1 MCILLFHINIFK
13 LNSILA
19 LCKDL
24 GIRAH
29 TVSDNDL
36 SRTIG
41 EIAGFPSLSGHS
53 KSSGKPVPFT
63 DEMMVF
69 CALEPG
75 TLDRFLEEYRRRD
88 IPPVD
93 LKAVMTSYNAG
104 WTPGRLCMEL
114 KKEHQSFQN

>member
-1 MCILLFHINIFK
+1 MSILLFHINIFK

-24 GIRAH
+24 GIRTH

-36 SRTIG
+36 SSTIG
-41 EIAGFPSLSGHS
+41 KIAGVTAFSDHC
-53 KSSGKPVPFT
+53 KSNGKPVSFT

-75 TLDRFLEEYRRRD
+75 LLDRFLEEYRRRD
-88 IPPVD
+88 IPPVA